1 MNNNK
6 RRIIPLSILDLV
18 PVLAG
23 STPADSF
30 HNSLN
35 LAQKAEEFGYNRF
48 WMSEH
53 HNMEGVASSATVV
66 LIGYIAA
73 QTKKIKVGSGGIML
87 PNHAPLVVAEQ
98 FGTLETMYPGRID
111 LGLGRA
117 PGTDPLTSMALRRD
131 MKGSVDDFPNNVV
144 ELRNYFTNEHPG
156 RVNAVPGKGLN
167 VPIWLLGSSTFS
179 AQLAAMLGLPFAF
192 ASHFAPGLLKE
203 ALAIYRE
210 NFQPS
215 SQLEQPYTMACVNV
229 VAADTDAEANYLS
242 SSLYAFFLNVVRGTS
257 FPLNAPVDDIDAIWS
272 ENEKFAV
279 QQMLK
284 YNFTGSA
291 TTVEKQL
298 RNFTEQTGVDE
309 LMVISNI
316 YDHQARIRSYE
327 ILFQINI

>member
-1 MNNNK
+1 MKNNK
-6 RRIIPLSILDLV
+6 GQNIPLSILDLV

-30 HNSLN
+30 RNSLN
-35 LAQKAEEFGYNRF
+35 LAQKAEEFGYKRF

-73 QTKKIKVGSGGIML
+73 HTKTIRVGSGGIML

-98 FGTLETMYPGRID
+98 FFTLETMYPGRID

-131 MKGSVDDFPNNVV
+131 IRETVDDFPKNVV

-156 RVNAVPGKGLN
+156 RVNAVPGKGLD

-179 AQLAAMLGLPFAF
+179 AQLAGMLGLPFAF
-192 ASHFAPGLLKE
+192 ASHFAPGLLQP
-203 ALAIYRE
+203 ALEIYRE
-210 NFQPS
+210 SFQPS
-215 SQLEQPYTMACVNV
+215 SQLAQPYTMACVNV
-229 VAADTDAEANYLS
+229 VAADTDEEANYLA

-257 FPLNAPVDDIDAIWS
+257 YPLNAPVDDFDAIWN

-284 YNFTGSA
+284 YNFTGSTA
-291 TTVEKQL
+291 TVEKQIKS
-298 RNFTEQTGVDE
+298 FIEQTVVDE

-316 YDHQARIRSYE
+316 YDHNARVRSYE
-327 ILFQINI
+327 ILSQLN

>member
-1 MNNNK
+1 MKNNK
-6 RRIIPLSILDLV
+6 GQNIPLSILDLV
-18 PVLAG
+18 PVLAS

-30 HNSLN
+30 RNSLN
-35 LAQKAEEFGYNRF
+35 LAQKAEEFGYKRF

-53 HNMEGVASSATVV
+53 HNLEGVASSATVV

-73 QTKKIKVGSGGIML
+73 HTKKIRVGSGGIML

-131 MKGSVDDFPNNVV
+131 IRETVDDFPKNVV

-156 RVNAVPGKGLN
+156 RVNAVPGKGLD

-179 AQLAAMLGLPFAF
+179 AQLAGMLGLPFAF
-192 ASHFAPGLLKE
+192 ASHFAPGLLQP
-203 ALAIYRE
+203 ALEIYRE
-210 NFQPS
+210 SFQPS
-215 SQLEQPYTMACVNV
+215 SQLAQPYTMACVNV
-229 VAADTDAEANYLS
+229 VAADTDEEANYLA

-257 FPLNAPVDDIDAIWS
+257 FPLNAPVDDLDAIWN

-284 YNFTGSA
+284 YNFTGSTA
-291 TTVEKQL
+291 TVEKQIKS
-298 RNFTEQTGVDE
+298 FIEQTVVDE

-316 YDHQARIRSYE
+316 YDHNARVRSYE
-327 ILFQINI
+327 ILSQLN

>member
-1 MNNNK
+1 MKNNK
-6 RRIIPLSILDLV
+6 GQDIPLSILDLV

-30 HNSLN
+30 RNSLD
-35 LAQKAEEFGYNRF
+35 LAQKAEQFGYNRF

-66 LIGYIAA
+66 LIGYIASH
-73 QTKKIKVGSGGIML
+73 TSKIRVGSGGIML

-131 MKGSVDDFPNNVV
+131 MKGSVEDFPKNVI
-144 ELRNYFTNEHPG
+144 ELRNYFTNEYPG
-156 RVNAVPGKGLN
+156 RVNAVPGKGLD
-167 VPIWLLGSSTFS
+167 VPVWLLGSSTFS
-179 AQLAAMLGLPFAF
+179 AQLAGMLGLPFAF

-203 ALAIYRE
+203 ALEIYRE

-215 SQLEQPYTMACVNV
+215 SQIAKPYSMACVNV
-229 VAADTDAEANYLS
+229 VAADTDEEAKYLS

-284 YNFTGSA
+284 YNFIGSA
-291 TTVEKQL
+291 ATVEKQL
-298 RNFTEQTGVDE
+298 KNFTEETGINE

-316 YDHQARIRSYE
+316 YDHYARLRSYE
-327 ILFQINI
+327 ILSQLN

>member
-1 MNNNK
+1 MKNNK
-6 RRIIPLSILDLV
+6 GQNIPLSILDLV

-30 HNSLN
+30 RNSLN
-35 LAQKAEEFGYNRF
+35 LAQKAEEFGYKRF

-73 QTKKIKVGSGGIML
+73 HTKTIRVGSGGIML

-131 MKGSVDDFPNNVV
+131 IRETVDDFPKNVV

-156 RVNAVPGKGLN
+156 RVNAVPGKGLD

-179 AQLAAMLGLPFAF
+179 AQLAGMLGLPFAF
-192 ASHFAPGLLKE
+192 ASHFAPGLLQP
-203 ALAIYRE
+203 ALEIYRE
-210 NFQPS
+210 SFQPS
-215 SQLEQPYTMACVNV
+215 SQLAQPYTMACVNV
-229 VAADTDAEANYLS
+229 VAADTDEEANYLA

-257 FPLNAPVDDIDAIWS
+257 FPLKASADDFDAIWN

-284 YNFTGSA
+284 YNFTGSTA
-291 TTVEKQL
+291 TVEKQIKS
-298 RNFTEQTGVDE
+298 FIEQTVVDE

-316 YDHQARIRSYE
+316 YDHNARVRSYE
-327 ILFQINI
+327 ILSQLN